1 MKRVLYLVRRGP
13 GRAADETIDL
23 ALVSCV
29 FEQPTTMLFLD
40 DGVYQLAGLEAR
52 QSSVKA
58 LPTYEVQA
66 IHAATHS
73 LAQRGIDAAGIDL
86 PIQLADR
93 ENTRHLLATHDV
105 VVSD

>member
-58 LPTYEVQA
+58 LPTYDVQA
-66 IHAATHS
+66 IHAAAHS
-73 LAQRGIDAAGIDL
+73 LAERGIDAASIDL
-86 PIQLADR
+86 PVQLADEDAIR
-93 ENTRHLLATHDV
+93 QLLATHDL